1 MGDETDPGGQVPSIN
16 EAAPPVAGATGGGGG
31 EGGDGQIEDYSIDS
45 TRKKIAF
52 FLLYIMAA
60 VIALVALVSLFYSA
74 NCWMFGG
81 DKCTQATQ
89 ALTLLN
95 NGVAPMFTA
104 MVGLVGSVV
113 GFYFGSRQTN

>member
-1 MGDETDPGGQVPSIN
+1 MADEIPSII
-16 EAAPPVAGATGGGGG
+16 EAAPPDAGATAGAPPPA
-31 EGGDGQIEDYSIDS
+31 DAQIEDYSIDS

-81 DKCTQATQ
+81 DKCTQATE

-113 GFYFGSRQTN
+113 GFYFGSRQTS